1 MTKQDLPVTSD
12 LRLTLS
18 SGPPSESVRPPAA
31 QSGVVD
37 TAPVVE
43 RVDDLAPAGSLSA
56 ADLWATPMPAYTY
69 LGGPA
74 GSGKTFLTRAWAE
87 TDPSVLLC
95 ATTGIA
101 AINLGGS
108 TINSQIGYFDTKSL
122 QDMHVI
128 GYLSARLGKLYK
140 IGIRRIILDE
150 ASMLDGDQ
158 LTLLVQGIE
167 ELSGRGYTMLKDEG
181 EGDEHTKA
189 MGLTLVGDFAQLRP
203 INAPFAF
210 ESSEWRRTPENQAD
224 RFAEATHLL
233 SDIRRQSDPAFVQAL
248 RAARVGDGRT
258 VAEYISAHGGFQPT
272 SDDRFE
278 GPTIL
283 AKNEAVDKY
292 NWLRLDKVQG
302 ANLIFP
308 SERWGEQRNE
318 WGNPKKPPNTWGIPL
333 RLNLKVGALVMILA
347 NRRAEGPP
355 PQPYLYVNGELGT
368 LVDAN
373 VEEHV
378 AYVKLQRTGAVE
390 PVDYVRREVKIPCD
404 GARRRELRDLGKEQL
419 ISEDGRWEITGWI
432 DYLPVRLAYAS
443 TVHKSQGLSLD
454 RVQVNIRDGFFKEP
468 GMVYVALSRARTSA
482 GLRLVGTPAS
492 LIERCTVNPKLKAW
506 L

>member
-1 MTKQDLPVTSD
+1 MRQDLSVPSD
-12 LRLTLS
+12 LRLGERPTPAPAS
-18 SGPPSESVRPPAA
+18 DPPSVASACPAEP
-31 QSGVVD
+31 
-37 TAPVVE
+37 TI
-43 RVDDLAPAGSLSA
+43 LPAGSA
-56 ADLWATPMPAYTY
+56 TAGDLWPTPLPAYTY

-108 TINSQIGYFDTKSL
+108 TINSQLGYFDTKSL
-122 QDMHVI
+122 QDMHVS
-128 GYLSARLGKLYK
+128 GFLSARLGKLYK
-140 IGIRRIILDE
+140 IGIRRIVLDE

-167 ELSGRGYTMLKDEG
+167 ELSGRGYTLQRDTG
-181 EGDEHTKA
+181 ESEPPA
-189 MGLTLVGDFAQLRP
+189 MGLTLVGDFAQLSP
-203 INAPFAF
+203 VKAPFAF
-210 ESSEWRRTPENQAD
+210 ESSEWRQTDQNQAP
-224 RFAEATHLL
+224 RFAEATHRLT
-233 SDIRRQSDPAFVQAL
+233 DIRRQTDRDFVEAL
-248 RAARVGDGRT
+248 HAARVGDGRK
-258 VAEYISAHGGFQPT
+258 VAEYFNAHGGFQAT

-283 AKNEAVDKY
+283 AKNVAVEKY
-292 NWLRLDKVQG
+292 NWIRLDKVAG
-302 ANLIFP
+302 AQVIFP
-308 SERWGEQRNE
+308 SDRWGQQRSE
-318 WGNPKKPPNTWGIPL
+318 WGNPLKPPHTWGIPP
-333 RLNLKVGALVMILA
+333 RLNLKIGALVMVLA

-355 PQPYLYVNGELGT
+355 PQPYIYVNGDLGT
-368 LVDAN
+368 LIDAN
-373 VEEHV
+373 VEQRV
-378 AYVKLQRTGAVE
+378 AYVQLQRTGETVA
-390 PVDYVRREVKIPCD
+390 VDYVRREVKIPCD
-404 GARRRELRDLGKEQL
+404 APRRKELRDTGQEQL

-432 DYLPVRLAYAS
+432 DYMPVRLAYAS

-468 GMVYVALSRARTSA
+468 GMCYVALSRARTSQ

-492 LIERCTVNPKLKAW
+492 LIERCTVNPKLKEW